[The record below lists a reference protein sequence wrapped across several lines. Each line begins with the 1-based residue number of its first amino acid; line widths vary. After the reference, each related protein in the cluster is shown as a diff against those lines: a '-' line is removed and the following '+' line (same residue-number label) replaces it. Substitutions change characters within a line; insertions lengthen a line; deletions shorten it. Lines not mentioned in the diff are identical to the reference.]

1 MFDPTDLDAVTAAY
15 HEAGHVVMAHLLGGR
30 VVLASVEH
38 DLEQEG
44 QAGRT
49 VVRWHAIGDRERV
62 RRSAMV
68 ALAGPV
74 AESHWRGGTPWVD
87 ALHAWQADWREV
99 QAALRCELDADGTL
113 RRWLRE
119 VAAEITDE
127 AAWAHL
133 CCVADA
139 LEAHGTLDET
149 LLAEL
154 Q

>member
-1 MFDPTDLDAVTAAY
+1 MFDPHDLDPVTAAY
-15 HEAGHVVMAHLLGGR
+15 HEAGHVMMARLLGGQ
-30 VVLASVEH
+30 VVLASIEGEH
-38 DLEQEG
+38 DDRH
-44 QAGRT
+44 AGRT
-49 VVRWHAIGDRERV
+49 VVRWHGLAERERV

-74 AESHWRGGTPWVD
+74 AENHWRGGTPWVE
-87 ALHAWQADWREV
+87 ALDAWQADWIEV
-99 QAALRCELDADGTL
+99 EAALKAEADADDAL

-119 VAAEITDE
+119 VALELTDD

-133 CCVADA
+133 CCIADA
-139 LEAHGTLDET
+139 LEAHGTLDEA